1 MNDKSDSNEEP
12 KVIVKDQYK
21 KIKVIDEELKKMQ
34 RSVLSQS
41 LLASQAILK
50 DSKFV
55 KIENEIK

>member
-1 MNDKSDSNEEP
+1 MNDKSDRNEAER
-12 KVIVKDQYK
+12 KAIEDM
-21 KIKVIDEELKKMQ
+21 IDEELKKMQ

>member
-1 MNDKSDSNEEP
+1 
-12 KVIVKDQYK
+12 
-21 KIKVIDEELKKMQ
+21 MQ

-55 KIENEIK
+55 KIENEIKQLVDSREVQKDYI